1 MKPSLTTDSTL
12 QNSKFAIMSAWI
24 ICPVVI
30 LFSYLPVLNI
40 AARVVS
46 LLLILWFLFSTVRDF
61 KKSYWPAPLLMYLAW
76 GLYTLLPSFFAPEP
90 DQAMFKW
97 FTIALLGL
105 VNIAVANAVVWSG
118 SVKPWI
124 WAYLM
129 ASIASY
135 YLPMDLFLPVD
146 YEAEVKGRHV
156 GTMGNA
162 NAYGCTIVQA
172 VLLALILLLQETRLF
187 VRMIILALLVIFT
200 IEIIASG
207 SRTAVV
213 GLILSLLGAGYS
225 VGIKSLLKPKNMLFF
240 GLSMLATAIT
250 VLLGFTMVQLG
261 GFSMIMGRMDLLLVY
276 VGLSEGVTNTRERSL
291 TDRMDLMETAFDT
304 WLQYP
309 LGVGLDNFKIF
320 SGVYAHSNYFEL
332 LASVGLIGLLIY
344 YFCYYKF
351 YRLIMKKMVK
361 LGSGSVPL
369 QKMLL
374 VVLVVIIAMDISH
387 VSYYS
392 KSLWLLLSILSGYLI
407 LLSRENVT
415 PPINNRS

>member
-1 MKPSLTTDSTL
+1 MKKSSIPNPTVEY
-12 QNSKFAIMSAWI
+12 SKFAIISAWI

-40 AARVVS
+40 VARVVS
-46 LLLILWFLFSTVRDF
+46 LLLILWFLFSTLRDL
-61 KKSYWPAPLLMYLAW
+61 KKSYWPAPLLLYLAW
-76 GLYTLLPSFFAPEP
+76 GLYTLLPSVFAPEP

-129 ASIASY
+129 ASLASY

-146 YEAEVKGRHV
+146 YENEVLGRHV
-156 GTMGNA
+156 GTLVNA
-162 NAYGCTIVQA
+162 NTYGCTIVQA
-172 VLLALILLLQETRLF
+172 VLLALILLLQETRLL
-187 VRMIILALLVIFT
+187 VRMIILAIIVIFT
-200 IEIIASG
+200 IEVIASG

-240 GLSMLATAIT
+240 ASSVLIATIT
-250 VLLGFTMVQLG
+250 VLLGFTVASPG
-261 GFSMIMGRMDLLLVY
+261 SFSMIMGRMDILLVY
-276 VGLSEGVTNTRERSL
+276 VGLAEGVTNAKERSL
-291 TDRMDLMETAFDT
+291 TDRMDLMETAFET

-309 LGVGLDNFKIF
+309 LGIGLDNFKVF

-332 LASVGLIGLLIY
+332 LASVGLIGLFIY

-351 YRLIMKKMVK
+351 YKLIMKKMVK

-374 VVLVVIIAMDISH
+374 AVLVVIIAMDISN

-407 LLSRENVT
+407 LLSRENK
-415 PPINNRS
+415 IK